1 MTRAAPV
8 PLPPRFGVLAERDFI
23 EIRFGGTGGQG
34 VILMGVI
41 LAMAA
46 TRDHRQVVQTQSYGP
61 EARGGYSRSDVIIS
75 DHAIDYPQLGGL
87 DLLVALS
94 QESAS
99 GYIGLL
105 RPDGVF
111 VYDSEKV
118 TDLPAFAGHTYG
130 VPFTR
135 LAIEETGRAQTTNV
149 LTLGGVAAVTGV
161 VSLDSLRK
169 AVMEMVPKGTEQV
182 NGRALSRGLAVKP
195 EECAGALSLRA

>member
-1 MTRAAPV
+1 MTPAAPAA
-8 PLPPRFGVLAERDFI
+8 PPRTGIMAERDWI

-75 DHAIDYPQLGGL
+75 DHLIDYPQVSGV

-94 QESAS
+94 QEAAS
-99 GYIGLL
+99 GYIGGL

-111 VYDSEKV
+111 IYDSEKV
-118 TDLPAFAGHTYG
+118 TDLPAFSGRSFG

-135 LAIEETGRAQTTNV
+135 LALEETGRTQTTNV
-149 LTLGGVAAVTGV
+149 LTLGAVVAITGV
-161 VSLDSLRK
+161 CSVDSLRK
-169 AVMEMVPKGTEQV
+169 AVMEMVPKGTETV
-182 NGRALSRGLAVKP
+182 NGKALDRGLAVTA
-195 EECAGALSLRA
+195 EECVTATVGEA